1 MNLDLLYAILIALIF
16 VCIFILFSK
25 FSVLNTAITAIVFY
39 MLYNVIFTAED
50 DNDTIIISNGKG
62 IILGGNQTKTKTGS
76 NEANHI
82 DDLKEPEDNIEINL
96 VPADYISSLD
106 TSKKTTVKKS
116 VDKKTIKKPIDKKP
130 IVKKSVDKKTIKKS
144 VDKKQSK

>member
-25 FSVLNTAITAIVFY
+25 FSILNTAITAIVFY

-62 IILGGNQTKTKTGS
+62 IILGGN
-76 NEANHI
+76 EANRI

-96 VPADYISSLD
+96 VPADYMSSLD
-106 TSKKTTVKKS
+106 TNKKQTVKKSTVKKQTVKKQTVKKS
-116 VDKKTIKKPIDKKP
+116 VDKKPT
-130 IVKKSVDKKTIKKS
+130 VKKSVDKK
-144 VDKKQSK
+144 

>member
-16 VCIFILFSK
+16 VCIFILFSN
-25 FSVLNTAITAIVFY
+25 FSILNTAITAIVFY

-62 IILGGNQTKTKTGS
+62 IILGGN
-76 NEANHI
+76 EANHI

-96 VPADYISSLD
+96 VPADFMSSLD
-106 TSKKTTVKKS
+106 TSKKPTVKKPTVKKPTVKKS
-116 VDKKTIKKPIDKKP
+116 ADKKP
-130 IVKKSVDKKTIKKS
+130 TVKKPTVKKSADKKNKPSKK
-144 VDKKQSK
+144 